1 MAKDSSPVQQLPKHV
16 QLRAH
21 AGTPATQHVAPHVE
35 CGLMLVSLIH
45 FENAIRVIQAPVA
58 TVPLPSDLSGFQGFT
73 WTHALRMLPGSQPL
87 PLKFVPSAASAAALA
102 HCPAPAR
109 PFPQP
114 RLRQPHWTP
123 GLTSTRASSARPPDS
138 RGGWSLP
145 QTVCLRSEN
154 HAQTVPCGSWG
165 RLAQQG
171 PQDSPKAQPALR
183 SGDNCLGPF
192 ALGSPLGS
200 LFSPV

>member
-45 FENAIRVIQAPVA
+45 FENAIRVARAPVA

-87 PLKFVPSAASAAALA
+87 PLKFVPSAASAAASA

-109 PFPQP
+109 PLPHP
-114 RLRQPHWTP
+114 RLRQPHNATGPP
-123 GLTSTRASSARPPDS
+123 GSSPPGHGQHGHLTHGAAGPYPDGLPEERESRPDCAMWLMGASGPAGPP
-138 RGGWSLP
+138 GQP
-145 QTVCLRSEN
+145 
-154 HAQTVPCGSWG
+154 
-165 RLAQQG
+165 QG
-171 PQDSPKAQPALR
+171 PASP
-183 SGDNCLGPF
+183 PF
-192 ALGSPLGS
+192 R
-200 LFSPV
+200 